1 MPNYFITEN
10 FTAPKKT
17 PEENGDKLERL
28 FKKGEFIAGSPRG
41 YAKYK
46 GEAVHVVEQ
55 SDGYLIPAKFL
66 TQVDTK
72 YEDTGGQ
79 AQQINEK
86 VADIMNKDLV
96 SDVVGTAKKSM
107 QGVVI
112 GGFAGFA
119 LALMKKQPL
128 IWMGLFGAVSGGL
141 IGYGIS
147 KLKIQNKIQ
156 NNDTQTQT

>member
-1 MPNYFITEN
+1 MPNYFIKEN

-46 GEAVHVVEQ
+46 GEAVHVIEQ
-55 SDGYLIPAKFL
+55 ADGYLIPANFL
-66 TQVDTK
+66 KQVDTK
-72 YEDTGGQ
+72 YEDTGTGAQ
-79 AQQINEK
+79 AQEMNLK
-86 VADIMNKDLV
+86 VAEIMNKDLV
-96 SDVVGTAKKSM
+96 SDVLGTAKKSM

-128 IWMGLFGAVSGGL
+128 LWMGLFGAVSGGL

-147 KLKIQNKIQ
+147 KIKIQNK
-156 NNDTQTQT
+156 NNINAT